1 MGKIYANTLLD
12 TLIGTGADASL
23 NLFLATFTPINALSK
38 ASISYRITGVP
49 SIAKRSISTV
59 SVPYQNTSLKILAPS
74 STIDRQSSF
83 SVRIDSA
90 YKVLETL
97 KSFLCIDSNGNFVK
111 DTQKQFKLKVEALK
125 PTVSVDSSSPS
136 YSSVY
141 EWNFYDCY
149 ITDISQ
155 LSYDYNSSS
164 TGIVTVSFIWSRYTE
179 ERVDA
184 EDSIISITSE
194 SITKKAFDI
203 TKNILR

>member
-49 SIAKRSISTV
+49 SITKRSISTV

-125 PTVSVDSSSPS
+125 PTVSIDSSSPS